1 MNKVDQSWF
10 FRSEDKLGTDFGPR
24 KVEVLRLQVLEDKV
38 YPQLDLE
45 DKVELHLQEDKAV
58 HLQVGKGNEEVETC
72 SIPQIKEFQEINFTG
87 PPVIKVGN
95 M

>member
-10 FRSEDKLGTDFGPR
+10 FRPEDKLGTDFGPR

-45 DKVELHLQEDKAV
+45 DKVELHLQVDKAV
-58 HLQVGKGNEEVETC
+58 HLLHLQVGKECWGQDWQDILE
-72 SIPQIKEFQEINFTG
+72 Q
-87 PPVIKVGN
+87 
-95 M
+95 